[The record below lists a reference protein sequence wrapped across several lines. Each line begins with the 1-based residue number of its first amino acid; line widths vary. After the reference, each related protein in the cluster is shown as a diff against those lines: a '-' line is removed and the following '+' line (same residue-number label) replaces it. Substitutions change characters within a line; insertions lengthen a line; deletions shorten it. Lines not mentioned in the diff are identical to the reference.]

1 MKEQVELK
9 RKTDYSNKSVVKKS
23 ISKPTVKKIKSAI
36 TKVFNEPHPKNF
48 ELLEH
53 YLTFVSQHVKKGDPF
68 NHKQDCLSNLSP
80 ILFENMM
87 HNIRL
92 KQVPP
97 KSLDLTVVSR
107 QFEEPK
113 ENDDSYV
120 IKCICNSPDE
130 EFGDM
135 VQCDKCLSWLH
146 IDCLKLDKK
155 DLEDSFYCPPCGNT
169 SSSRSL
175 EDVLELSDELSEEE
189 DDDGGSAVVVKSP
202 QSLSIEISAYDSE
215 HSPDSALSSN
225 VGTPQDEASVQDPTR
240 FLINQQGLST
250 LAKRSKKPILS
261 PFAANVFFG
270 IHKTRNKNPLM
281 RHGFSTQIPSQNESL
296 PSTMCH
302 QEELAEFSFDNG
314 PFFN

>member
-1 MKEQVELK
+1 
-9 RKTDYSNKSVVKKS
+9 
-23 ISKPTVKKIKSAI
+23 
-36 TKVFNEPHPKNF
+36 
-48 ELLEH
+48 
-53 YLTFVSQHVKKGDPF
+53 
-68 NHKQDCLSNLSP
+68 
-80 ILFENMM
+80 MM
-87 HNIRL
+87 NNIRL

-113 ENDDSYV
+113 ENDDYV
-120 IKCICNSPDE
+120 IKCICISPDE

-146 IDCLKLDKK
+146 IDCLELEQK
-155 DLEDSFYCPPCGNT
+155 DLEDSFYCPPCCNA
-169 SSSRSL
+169 SSSRLL

-189 DDDGGSAVVVKSP
+189 EDDDDDSSTGVVKSP
-202 QSLSIEISAYDSE
+202 KSLSIESSTCDSE
-215 HSPDSALSSN
+215 HSLDSALNNN
-225 VGTPQDEASVQDPTR
+225 VGAPQDEASVQDPTR
-240 FLINQQGLST
+240 FLINQQGLSS
-250 LAKRSKKPILS
+250 LEKRSKKPILS

-270 IHKTRNKNPLM
+270 NHKICNKNPLM
-281 RHGFSTQIPSQNESL
+281 RHGFSTHIPSQNESL